1 MTTLSVVATLEA
13 SNVPPRVKVVITDTG
28 TPTIFTVTPTRTD
41 QNGLV
46 TPLRTSN
53 GAPLTLVTSGSNRVG
68 TVYDYEMPYGLTV
81 NDTRVWLINP
91 GVPDRSMPI
100 TLWRGTNEE
109 EAADVLAGIFK
120 PLGRRD
126 AVVISDGKRKA
137 PSSELIVGTDTEAEA
152 QQLED
157 LLSDA
162 STVLLNVPPSLGLGM
177 DTQYIFISTL
187 RRRRLSDVGT
197 APQRVWTL
205 PYQVVTL
212 PVGGSQSQW
221 TWADVLA
228 TSPTWQDLLTNY
240 GTCADVYPVTTFF
253 KSVVNSGGIQYSI
266 VDAVLGND
274 LVVADIPV
282 VSGSVTDVSKPGIR
296 RKLDIE
302 LFPSLGLFDELSPSG
317 IELHPRSV
325 IRYPSGVTE
334 SIPMGKFGIDSISKS
349 YGSDGAIKVK
359 GSDRWARIQRGRFL
373 RPEASMIGEA
383 VTVQITKL
391 LRDLLGPDA
400 QVNNFATSTDVVPA
414 VVWEKDRDKAIN
426 RCGQLRLDRPGL

>member
-1 MTTLSVVATLEA
+1 
-13 SNVPPRVKVVITDTG
+13 
-28 TPTIFTVTPTRTD
+28 VTPTRTD

-68 TVYDYEMPYGLTV
+68 TVYDYEMPYGLPVTYSTTLQPTNKSASVTV

-240 GTCADVYPVTTFF
+240 GTWANVQSPTT
-253 KSVVNSGGIQYSI
+253 
-266 VDAVLGND
+266 
-274 LVVADIPV
+274 
-282 VSGSVTDVSKPGIR
+282 
-296 RKLDIE
+296 
-302 LFPSLGLFDELSPSG
+302 
-317 IELHPRSV
+317 
-325 IRYPSGVTE
+325 
-334 SIPMGKFGIDSISKS
+334 
-349 YGSDGAIKVK
+349 
-359 GSDRWARIQRGRFL
+359 
-373 RPEASMIGEA
+373 
-383 VTVQITKL
+383 
-391 LRDLLGPDA
+391 
-400 QVNNFATSTDVVPA
+400 
-414 VVWEKDRDKAIN
+414 
-426 RCGQLRLDRPGL
+426 